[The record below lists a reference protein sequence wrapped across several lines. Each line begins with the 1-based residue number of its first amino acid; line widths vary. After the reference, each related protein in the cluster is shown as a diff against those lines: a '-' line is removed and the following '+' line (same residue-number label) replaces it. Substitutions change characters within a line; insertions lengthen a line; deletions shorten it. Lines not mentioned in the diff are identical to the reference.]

1 MGQGTSSNFWNP
13 GNDGVRIT
21 VVDAASGA
29 AVSSP
34 LDFSNRTQKSSIL
47 HFGKVNK
54 LQYLSGT
61 GLSLQSG
68 VAYSCIKPAQSMPTI
83 VSSKGQ
89 SNIDAIKRYFCSEYD
104 QVLEDV
110 QRHFAENHA
119 STIAEAGESNAERA
133 TTLLKE
139 LMVQYIVKRK
149 YAIEGLTT
157 EELCEKLYEDM
168 AGYSFLK
175 KWIYKPGIEEV
186 NINAYND
193 IEVIEAGGRSIK
205 IPDKFSSPQ
214 HAIDVVRRMLNACG
228 MVIDDTMP
236 SVVGFLDK
244 NIRISVGKTPIV
256 DPDVGINASIRIVN
270 QQTVSEQKLLD
281 SGSATAEMLHFLMAC
296 IRYGVS
302 VCIAGSTGS
311 GKTTIMAW
319 LLSNVPNNQRLI
331 TIEEGSREFDL
342 VKRDENGNIL
352 NSVIHLLT
360 RPSENPALNINQDF
374 LLERVLRKHPNVIG
388 VGEMRSAA
396 ESLSA
401 AESSRTGHT
410 VCTTIHSNSC
420 NSTYR
425 RMMTLAKRKYSM
437 DDAVLMEIMVE
448 AYPIVVF
455 TKQLEDRSRKIMEIL
470 KGEDYRDGQ
479 LISHTLYKFEVEDNV
494 TDEKGEIHVVGHHRK
509 VGLISDTLKKRLLDN
524 GISNKELA
532 EFMDAPKEVD

>member
-1 MGQGTSSNFWNP
+1 MNNL
-13 GNDGVRIT
+13 NDIFFAPT
-21 VVDAASGA
+21 ASEE
-29 AVSSP
+29 
-34 LDFSNRTQKSSIL
+34 
-47 HFGKVNK
+47 
-54 LQYLSGT
+54 LSYE
-61 GLSLQSG
+61 Q
-68 VAYSCIKPAQSMPTI
+68 I
-83 VSSKGQ
+83 
-89 SNIDAIKRYFCSEYD
+89 
-104 QVLEDV
+104 LEDV
-110 QRHFAENHA
+110 QRYFAENHA
-119 STIAEAGESNAERA
+119 VAIAGEGDKGGE
-133 TTLLKE
+133 LLQE
-139 LMVQYIVKRK
+139 LMTQYLVKRR
-149 YAIEGLTT
+149 YTVEGLST
-157 EELCEKLYEDM
+157 EELVERLYEDM

-175 KWIYKPGIEEV
+175 KWIYLTPGVEEV

-193 IEVIEAGGRSIK
+193 IEVIMNSGRSVK
-205 IPDKFSSPQ
+205 IPEKFSSPQ
-214 HAIDVVRRMLNACG
+214 HAIDVIRRMLNACG

-236 SVVGFLDK
+236 SIVGFLDK
-244 NIRISVGKTPIV
+244 NIRISVDKTPIV
-256 DPDVGINASIRIVN
+256 DADVGVNASIRIVN
-270 QQTVSEQKLLD
+270 QQTVSEEKLLN
-281 SGSATAEMLHFLMAC
+281 SGSATAEMLHFLTAC

-319 LLSNVPNNQRLI
+319 LLSNVPNNRRLI

-342 VKRDENGNIL
+342 VKRDAQGNIL
-352 NSVIHLLT
+352 NSVVHLLT

-374 LLERVLRKHPNVIG
+374 LLERVLRKHPDVIG

-470 KGEDYRDGQ
+470 EGEDYRDGQ

-494 TDEKGEIHVVGHHRK
+494 TDEKGEVHVVGHHRK